1 MNDDLV
7 VQKKIKLDNQFQQK
21 NLTKTVD
28 KIIISSN
35 KKNESKDNFLKG
47 NELPKVYNC
56 VF

>member
-1 MNDDLV
+1 MNDELV

-28 KIIISSN
+28 KIITSSN
-35 KKNESKDNFLKG
+35 KKIESKDNVLKG

>member
-21 NLTKTVD
+21 NLSKTVD

-35 KKNESKDNFLKG
+35 KKNESKDNVLKG